1 MSKKKTASKK
11 IQKLSLEHRVAML
24 CFYANYAKFE
34 KSRAQKSARNFL
46 LSAKMNK
53 AHGDT
58 KSADQSLQW
67 RREYIESANAA
78 INLCALES
86 VEHELFLVG
95 EDYAKKVELM
105 KKFADFGKQGHNNR
119 WAVAPESTTAE
130 VRAFYDK
137 LHSKKE
143 EVNAAQTKAA
153 KKKK

>member
-67 RREYIESANAA
+67 RREYI
-78 INLCALES
+78 
-86 VEHELFLVG
+86 FLVG